1 MPHRRIC
8 EKCGESG
15 KTLVWG
21 ECGPAARSLRNRVRQ
36 HGRVPD
42 LSGVT
47 VSLSFDGTLRYPGVM
62 KLALL
67 FLVFGCGDEPPAADA
82 AEVQSAEEQATERP
96 VPDWAE
102 ADMAVWRFAKERG
115 VHGTDLSRRT
125 MGEYEF
131 LEVRELSDKVP
142 PIHAGPS
149 ATPKL
154 WVVRHGS
161 EIFAMDDA
169 AMAPLLMSK
178 DVSVLL
184 KVYVSKLTF
193 MGAEDIHDVQQNQA
207 DGVTTLSWVHN
218 RRTYPRNSDDWER
231 VTVTANNDGTRIDGE
246 DLSDYIRPE

>member
-1 MPHRRIC
+1 MDPRFGVFEID
-8 EKCGESG
+8 GFS
-15 KTLVWG
+15 T
-21 ECGPAARSLRNRVRQ
+21 AAVL
-36 HGRVPD
+36 
-42 LSGVT
+42 
-47 VSLSFDGTLRYPGVM
+47 LSFDETLRYLGVM
-62 KLALL
+62 KLAAL

-82 AEVQSAEEQATERP
+82 AEVRSAEEQTTERA
-96 VPDWAE
+96 VPDWPE

-131 LEVRELSDKVP
+131 LEVQELSDKIP

-161 EIFAMDDA
+161 AIFAMDDA

-184 KVYVSKLTF
+184 KIYVAKLTF

-207 DGVTTLSWVHN
+207 GGVTTLSWVHN
-218 RRTYPRNSDDWER
+218 RRTYPSNSDDWER

-246 DLSDYIRPE
+246 DLRDYIRSE